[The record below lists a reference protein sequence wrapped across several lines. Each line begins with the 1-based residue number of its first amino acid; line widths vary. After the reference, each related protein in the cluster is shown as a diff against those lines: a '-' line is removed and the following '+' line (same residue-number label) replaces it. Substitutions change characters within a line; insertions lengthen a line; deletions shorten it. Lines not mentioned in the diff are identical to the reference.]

1 MACRLRHV
9 LLVAIGCLPPVIDAH
24 VGAVRV
30 YGQERTASAFEV
42 ASVRLSN
49 SDSTPMSVITTPG
62 RFTATSIDLRNLIT
76 VAYRLPWF
84 RIIGVPDWSERYD
97 VVATMPSG
105 TDATELGAMLQH
117 LLAERFMMQAHME
130 TRERPIYALVTAR
143 TDKSLGPQLQRA
155 SVDCTVALAARATR
169 AEPPPTPASAVEHCD
184 NQIRSVGHVAIRGMS
199 LDVLANYLSGAVQDR
214 VVVNRTG
221 LEGNF
226 DLELRFEPPSGGG
239 TTTPGQFPSLFTA
252 IQEQLGLK
260 LEAQKGP
267 VQVLVIDSIGRPSA
281 N

>member
-1 MACRLRHV
+1 MAYRPCYG
-9 LLVAIGCLPPVIDAH
+9 LLVAIGCLLSVIDDRLG
-24 VGAVRV
+24 VVQV
-30 YGQERTASAFEV
+30 YSQERTAAFEV
-42 ASVRLSN
+42 ASVRLS
-49 SDSTPMSVITTPG
+49 DPGSTSMSVMTTPG

-105 TDATELGAMLQH
+105 TDVSQLGAMLQN

-130 TRERPIYALVTAR
+130 TREQPVYALVTAR
-143 TDKSLGPQLQRA
+143 SDKSLGPQLERA
-155 SVDCTVALAARATR
+155 SVDCAIVLSARAKPTEPPTTR
-169 AEPPPTPASAVEHCD
+169 ASPFEHCD
-184 NQIRSVGHVAIRGMS
+184 NQIRALGHVAIRGMS
-199 LDVLANYLSGAVQDR
+199 LDALANYLSGAVQDR

-226 DLELRFEPPSGGG
+226 DLELRFEPPSGAAIGN
-239 TTTPGQFPSLFTA
+239 PGQFPSLFTA

-267 VQVLVIDSIGRPSA
+267 VEVLVIDSIDRPSA

>member
-1 MACRLRHV
+1 
-9 LLVAIGCLPPVIDAH
+9 
-24 VGAVRV
+24 
-30 YGQERTASAFEV
+30 
-42 ASVRLSN
+42 
-49 SDSTPMSVITTPG
+49 MSVTVTPG
-62 RFTATSIDLRNLIT
+62 RFTAISIDLRNLIT

-105 TDATELGAMLQH
+105 TDASELGAMLQN
-117 LLAERFMMQAHME
+117 LLAERFMIQAHIE
-130 TRERPIYALVTAR
+130 TREQPVYALVTAR
-143 TDKSLGPQLQRA
+143 RDKSLGPQLQRA
-155 SVDCTVALAARATR
+155 SVDCAVVLSAQAKPT
-169 AEPPPTPASAVEHCD
+169 EPPPSASAFERCD
-184 NQIRSVGHVAIRGMS
+184 NQIRSLGHVAIRGMS
-199 LDVLANYLSGAVQDR
+199 LDALANYLSGAVQDR

-226 DLELRFEPPSGGG
+226 DLDLRFELPSGGG
-239 TTTPGQFPSLFTA
+239 TGNPGQFPSLFTA

-267 VQVLVIDSIGRPSA
+267 VEVVVIDSIGRPSA